1 MGKLTTILSS
11 SNYLTIIYQAF
22 ILFTKTN
29 QLTTMMRS
37 LILLTMI
44 IAVFSSIENKDH
56 TVLPVIIDDTVDTC
70 PTEIQAEIQVKT
82 DDIKNDINDLE
93 KLSSGKISLDTQE
106 STEIAIQQKRN
117 AIKEKYMAIQQK
129 CTTVKEYIKQHPT
142 ACLVTGVIV
151 GCLIFDAAVGYG
163 LYEFMQWYKRT

>member
-1 MGKLTTILSS
+1 MGVKLTTILSS

-70 PTEIQAEIQVKT
+70 PTEIQAEI
-82 DDIKNDINDLE
+82 
-93 KLSSGKISLDTQE
+93 
-106 STEIAIQQKRN
+106 AIQQKRN

-129 CTTVKEYIKQHPT
+129 CTTVKEYIKQHS
-142 ACLVTGVIV
+142 
-151 GCLIFDAAVGYG
+151 
-163 LYEFMQWYKRT
+163 